1 MTQPPRLLPVVER
14 ATTTLP
20 PLGKKTK
27 GRQRRENRRVED
39 KESRQVTFS
48 KRKSGLWKKAAE
60 LALLCRASLA
70 IVVFSEAGKAFA
82 FGSPSADAVLACA
95 DVDGDAL
102 APVPAADDVEW
113 EALEALCRETGAKG
127 LEVAAEAERMSA
139 VGKKVVEVQTQ
150 AGKRFWWEADVE
162 ALGEAELPVF
172 ARALQRLRDNVR
184 RHADKMPSAAPQ
196 PH

>member
-1 MTQPPRLLPVVER
+1 MTQPPRLAPLVEQ
-14 ATTTLP
+14 ATKTLP

-27 GRQRRENRRVED
+27 GRQRRENRRVEK

-82 FGSPSADAVLACA
+82 FGSPSTDAVLGCA
-95 DVDGDAL
+95 DVDGNAL

-113 EALEALCRETGAKG
+113 EALETLCQETGAMG
-127 LEVAAEAERMSA
+127 VEVAAEAERMSA
-139 VGKKVVEVQTQ
+139 VGKKVVEVQAQ

-184 RHADKMPSAAPQ
+184 RHADKMPSAPQ
-196 PH
+196 PQ

>member
-1 MTQPPRLLPVVER
+1 MTQPPRLLPLVEQ
-14 ATTTLP
+14 ATKTLP

-27 GRQRRENRRVED
+27 GRQRRENRRVEK

-60 LALLCRASLA
+60 LAVLCRASLA

-82 FGSPSADAVLACA
+82 FGSPSTDAVLECA
-95 DVDGDAL
+95 DAL

-113 EALEALCRETGAKG
+113 EALEALCRETEAMGV
-127 LEVAAEAERMSA
+127 EVAAEAERMSA

-184 RHADKMPSAAPQ
+184 RHADKMPSAAPPPQ
-196 PH
+196 

>member
-14 ATTTLP
+14 AAMTQTPP

-27 GRQRRENRRVED
+27 GRQRRENRRVEK

-60 LALLCRASLA
+60 LAVLCRASLA

-82 FGSPSADAVLACA
+82 FGSPSTDAVLGCA
-95 DVDGDAL
+95 DADAL

-113 EALEALCRETGAKG
+113 GALEALCRQTEAMGV
-127 LEVAAEAERMSA
+127 EVAAEAERMSA
-139 VGKKVVEVQTQ
+139 AGKKVVEVQTQ

-184 RHADKMPSAAPQ
+184 RHADKMPSAAPPLQ
-196 PH
+196 